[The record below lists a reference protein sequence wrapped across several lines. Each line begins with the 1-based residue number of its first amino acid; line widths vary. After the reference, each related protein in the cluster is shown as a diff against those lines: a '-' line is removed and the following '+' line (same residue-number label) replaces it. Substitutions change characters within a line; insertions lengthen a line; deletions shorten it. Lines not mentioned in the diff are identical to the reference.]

1 MIEVMLI
8 SGRSDRVVTQ
18 ALQSHKKKKASR
30 WIYPKGGWDDDET
43 VGEAALREAREEAGV
58 RGHLLHDHGGDE
70 GQSPLLLHTVR
81 YTVNPA
87 KLAKKHT
94 ETSVSIY
101 VLRVESI
108 ESSETWAE
116 GQSRSRCWFPLST
129 ARALLAAQ
137 TESGSYIDKYE
148 TVETMDKIATWA
160 NSAPAAA
167 VEWLGGCD
175 AKALDLD
182 EREQERYAAD
192 ARSSDGA
199 CRFPA
204 AAVLRHTRVKGNNL
218 WTEVELA
225 AESFAAIGMYLFL
238 SLDRMTIYYT
248 IFNANNKL

>member
-1 MIEVMLI
+1 M
-8 SGRSDRVVTQ
+8 
-18 ALQSHKKKKASR
+18 
-30 WIYPKGGWDDDET
+30 
-43 VGEAALREAREEAGV
+43 
-58 RGHLLHDHGGDE
+58 
-70 GQSPLLLHTVR
+70 R

-137 TESGSYIDKYE
+137 SESGSYIDKYE

-167 VEWLGGCD
+167 LEWLGRCD

-182 EREQERYAAD
+182 ECEQERYAAD
-192 ARSSDGA
+192 ARRSDGA

-204 AAVLRHTRVKGNNL
+204 AAVLRHTHVQGNNL

-225 AESFAAIGMYLFL
+225 AEIFAAIGIYLFI
-238 SLDRMTIYYT
+238 SLDRMTKYLT
-248 IFNANNKL
+248 IFNANT